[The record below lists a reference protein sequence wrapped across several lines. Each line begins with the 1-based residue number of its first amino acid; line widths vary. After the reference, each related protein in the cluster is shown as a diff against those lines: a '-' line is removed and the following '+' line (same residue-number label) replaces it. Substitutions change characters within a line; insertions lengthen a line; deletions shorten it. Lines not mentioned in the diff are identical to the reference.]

1 MKQLNRIPVLPKG
14 HTVCWYACRTALFIW
29 GAWGLLHGYASEFTQ
44 ACFAIAFTHLWDLFQ
59 LLGGRSFITRYP
71 YQLQTMLNCFICFSC
86 VVGTTVNTR
95 TDFKYIDIP
104 EHLFAGYMACYG
116 AFFLAEIMQGKKRPL
131 KVSVQGLFAFNFAVA
146 ILVGWEFYE
155 FTMDRLYGFTMQH
168 GELGDLALTDTMT
181 DLILGTAGALIGML
195 VEWFRRVGLIGKHRA
210 AVRAAYKQQREAF
223 KKEKA
228 RLYAEG
234 KDVLE
239 NL

>member
-1 MKQLNRIPVLPKG
+1 MKKLNHIPVLPKG
-14 HTVCWYACRTALFIW
+14 HQICWWVCRALLFLW
-29 GAWGLLHGYASEFTQ
+29 GSWGLLHGYTSEFIQ
-44 ACFAIAFTHLWDLFQ
+44 GCFAIAFTHLWDLFQ
-59 LLGGRSFITRYP
+59 LLGGRSFITRVP

-95 TDFKYIDIP
+95 TSFPYIDVP

-116 AFFLAEIMQGKKRPL
+116 AFFLSEIMQGKKQPL
-131 KVSVQGLFAFNFAVA
+131 KISVQGLFSFNFAVA
-146 ILVGWEFYE
+146 LLVGWEFYE
-155 FTMDRLYGFTMQH
+155 FTMDRLYGFVMQH
-168 GELGDLALTDTMT
+168 GEQGTYALTDTMI
-181 DLILGTAGALIGML
+181 DLILGTAGALCAMF
-195 VEWFRRVGLIGKHRA
+195 VEWFRRVGLLGKNKA
-210 AVRAAYKQQREAF
+210 AVRAAYKAKREAF

>member
-14 HTVCWYACRTALFIW
+14 HIVCWYVCRVALFLW
-29 GAWGLLHGYASEFTQ
+29 GTWGLLHGYTSEFTQ

-59 LLGGRSFITRYP
+59 LFGGRSFITRYP

-95 TDFKYIDIP
+95 TAFRYIDIP

-146 ILVGWEFYE
+146 VLVGWEFYE
-155 FTMDRLYGFTMQH
+155 FTMDRLYGFVMQH
-168 GELGDLALTDTMT
+168 GEQGVHGLTDTMT
-181 DLILGTAGALIGML
+181 DLILGTTGALTGML
-195 VEWFRRVGLIGKHRA
+195 VEWFRRVGLIGKNRA
-210 AVRAAYKQQREAF
+210 AVRAEYKKQREAF

-234 KDVLE
+234 MDVLE